1 LLLQIRRFR
10 RATLLTVTT
19 AALLVPASAA
29 VAAPGVDPKT
39 VDLLLHPGDST
50 KITKTVTTPEILPK
64 PDIYFLAD
72 TTGSMGPAI
81 ANVKAN
87 ATAILGQ
94 IDAAANDPQYGAG
107 QYRDFLSS
115 SFAYRHD
122 VGVGADATA
131 VTTAIDAWSAGEGGD
146 LPEASL
152 FALQELIGAAGFRAD
167 SSKIVVWFG
176 DAPGHD
182 PVCNA
187 VSGAPDVTEASVTA
201 ALVAAGIKVVAV
213 SVTTGAPDGLNG
225 DPVASS
231 FDYGAC
237 GAPGGTAGQAH
248 RIAAATGGQSF
259 GDVPPGEVAGKIL
272 EGLTALPVT
281 VKPSATCDAG
291 LSASFDPAEQTVTS
305 GETAVFEE
313 TLAVAVDAAGGT
325 ATCTVQ
331 FLLDGEPAGDE
342 FTETNTITVNR
353 PPDCAAATVTPGE
366 LWPPNHAY
374 RTVGVTV
381 PDGDGDTVTTSITGV
396 TQDEALDGAADGNTS
411 PDAAGVAGHA
421 DQVQVRAERSG
432 QGDGRV
438 YRIAFTATDGKETC
452 TGTVT
457 VGVPHD
463 QSGPPAVDTVGVIVD
478 SFGS

>member
-1 LLLQIRRFR
+1 V
-10 RATLLTVTT
+10 AT
-19 AALLVPASAA
+19 ASILVPASAA
-29 VAAPGVDPKT
+29 VAAPGVEPKN
-39 VDLLLHPGDST
+39 VDLLLHPGDSK

-72 TTGSMGPAI
+72 TTGSMTPAI
-81 ANVKAN
+81 NNVKAN
-87 ATAILGQ
+87 ATDILGQ

-107 QYRDFLSS
+107 QYRDFPSA
-115 SFAYRHD
+115 SFAYRND
-122 VGVGADATA
+122 VSVGPDATA
-131 VTTAIDAWSAGEGGD
+131 VTAAINAWSAGEGGD
-146 LPEASL
+146 LPEANL
-152 FALQELIGAAGFRAD
+152 FGLQKLIGAAAFRPD

-182 PVCNA
+182 PVCTA
-187 VSGAPDVTEASVTA
+187 ISGEAAVTEASVTA
-201 ALVAAGIKVVAV
+201 ALVSAGIKVIAV
-213 SVTTGAPDGLNG
+213 SVTTGAVNGLNG
-225 DPVASS
+225 DPVAPSS
-231 FDYGAC
+231 TYGAC
-237 GAPGGTAGQAH
+237 GAPGGAAGQAD

-259 GDVPPGEVAGKIL
+259 NNVAPSEVANKIL

-281 VKPSATCDAG
+281 VTPSATCDAG
-291 LSASFDPAEQTVTS
+291 LSASFAPTEQTVTS
-305 GETAVFEE
+305 GANATFEE
-313 TLAVAVDAAGGT
+313 TLTVAGDAAGGT
-325 ATCTVQ
+325 ATCTVR

-353 PPDCAAATVTPGE
+353 PPDCAAATVTAGE
-366 LWPPNHAY
+366 LWPPNHTY

-381 PDGDGDTVTTSITGV
+381 PDGDGDAVTTTVTGV
-396 TQDEALDGAADGNTS
+396 TQDEALDGVADGNTS
-411 PDAAGVAGHA
+411 PDAAWVTGHA

-463 QSGPPAVDTVGVIVD
+463 QSGPPAVDTVGVIVN

>member
-1 LLLQIRRFR
+1 M
-10 RATLLTVTT
+10 T
-19 AALLVPASAA
+19 
-29 VAAPGVDPKT
+29 
-39 VDLLLHPGDST
+39 
-50 KITKTVTTPEILPK
+50 
-64 PDIYFLAD
+64 
-72 TTGSMGPAI
+72 PAI
-81 ANVKAN
+81 NNVKAN
-87 ATAILGQ
+87 ATDILGQ

-107 QYRDFLSS
+107 QYRDFPSS
-115 SFAYRHD
+115 SFAYQNGAS
-122 VGVGADATA
+122 VGPDAAA
-131 VTTAIDAWSAGEGGD
+131 VTAAINAWSAGEGGD
-146 LPEASL
+146 LPEANL
-152 FALQELIGAAGFRAD
+152 FALQKLIGAAGFRPD

-187 VSGAPDVTEASVTA
+187 ISGEADVTEASVTA
-201 ALVAAGIKVVAV
+201 ALVSAGIKVIAV

-225 DPVASS
+225 DPAASS
-231 FDYGAC
+231 IEYSAAC
-237 GAPGGTAGQAH
+237 GAPGGTAGQAD

-259 GDVPPGEVAGKIL
+259 NDVPPGEVAAKIL

-281 VKPSATCDAG
+281 VTPSATCDAG
-291 LSASFDPAEQTVTS
+291 LSATFAPAELTVTS
-305 GETAVFEE
+305 GGIASFEE
-313 TLAVAVDAAGGT
+313 TLTVAGDAAGGT
-325 ATCTVQ
+325 ATCTVR

-342 FTETNTITVNR
+342 FTETNTVTVNR
-353 PPDCAAATVTPGE
+353 PPDCAAATVAPGE

-381 PDGDGDTVTTSITGV
+381 PDGDGDAVTTTVTGV
-396 TQDEALDGAADGNTS
+396 TQDEALDGVADGNTS
-411 PDAAGVAGHA
+411 PDAAWVTGHA

-438 YRIAFTATDGKETC
+438 YRIAFTATDGTETC

-463 QSGPPAVDTVGVIVD
+463 QSGPPAVDTVGVVVN